1 MLWELGTTTLSF
13 GGYSGKSLHCSVC
26 LNAQCPNPTLLNQLY
41 DKEWLQCYY
50 CNRGDLDKVDQ
61 PDYRKITIHSRKV
74 GCRVISTSQENN
86 KLLYAQNLILIPNG
100 FQESKM
106 FHQTMFFY
114 PKLYIQNG
122 TLTQAV
128 ILSSTSSN
136 FFAPVAACYNNM
148 RPSKSQKYNCRLRF
162 SRPSLTLTDLSGN
175 TCFLQRAQKVTL

>member
-1 MLWELGTTTLSF
+1 MGTTTLSF

-61 PDYRKITIHSRKV
+61 PDYRKITIHSKKV
-74 GCRVISTSQENN
+74 GCRVISTSRKNN

-114 PKLYIQNG
+114 PKLYIQNPGDG

-128 ILSSTSSN
+128 ILSSTCN
-136 FFAPVAACYNNM
+136 FFAPVAACCNNM

-162 SRPSLTLTDLSGN
+162 PRPSLTLTDLSGN
-175 TCFLQRAQKVTL
+175 TCFLQRAQKVTF

>member
-1 MLWELGTTTLSF
+1 MDCF
-13 GGYSGKSLHCSVC
+13 VC

-41 DKEWLQCYY
+41 DKEWSLCYH

-61 PDYRKITIHSRKV
+61 PDYRKITIHSKKV
-74 GCRVISTSQENN
+74 GCRVISNWPKKNN

-114 PKLYIQNG
+114 PKLCIQHPGDG

-128 ILSSTSSN
+128 ILSSTSN
-136 FFAPVAACYNNM
+136 FFAPVAAFCNNM
-148 RPSKSQKYNCRLRF
+148 RPQVKNITAVYVSPVLY
-162 SRPSLTLTDLSGN
+162 SL
-175 TCFLQRAQKVTL
+175 

>member
-1 MLWELGTTTLSF
+1 MIWELGTTTLSF

-26 LNAQCPNPTLLNQLY
+26 LIAQCPNPTLLNQLY

-50 CNRGDLDKVDQ
+50 CNRADLDKVDQ
-61 PDYRKITIHSRKV
+61 PDYRKITIHSKKV
-74 GCRVISTSQENN
+74 GCRVISTSQKNN

-100 FQESKM
+100 FQESIM

-114 PKLYIQNG
+114 SKLCIQHPGDG

-128 ILSSTSSN
+128 ILSSTSN
-136 FFAPVAACYNNM
+136 FFAPVAACCNNM

-175 TCFLQRAQKVTL
+175 TCFLQRAQ